1 MSRARGT
8 RAGLDRAAV
17 VAAAHDILVVHGLA
31 AVTMRSVADLLEVAP
46 NTLYS
51 HVADREDLIDQVL
64 ETELAKVRMPPTG
77 TTEGRLE
84 TTLTA
89 LWYALVARPGLA
101 THFLTRTDWTGEATR
116 LASEIRDV
124 IAVSRPTDD
133 HAAELMG
140 ALLAYTIGSAAMEQ
154 PMGIELAEPM
164 FHHGLSVFLTNL
176 ELEPAPGRFTVI
188 REWPSL

>member
-1 MSRARGT
+1 MGRSRGT

-17 VAAAHDILVVHGLA
+17 VAAAHDILVVNGLS
-31 AVTMRSVADLLEVAP
+31 AVTMRSVADLLEVSP

-77 TTEGRLE
+77 TSDGRIE
-84 TTLTA
+84 ATLTA

-116 LASEIRDV
+116 LGTELTDV
-124 IAVSRPTDD
+124 IAAARPADG

-154 PMGIELAEPM
+154 PVGIELAEPM
-164 FHHGLSVFLTNL
+164 FHHGLAVFLDRL
-176 ELEPAPGRFTVI
+176 ELEPAPGTFTVT
-188 REWPSL
+188 REWPSV